1 MRTLSVQWKITVLA
15 GCCLLFTSI
24 ALIGFSLYNAINSQK
39 AIQTLSSESV
49 VEKSQALLEAR
60 ADINAREVKDYF
72 NEAIY
77 RAEMLI
83 ANAKFQKYN
92 AEENFVPSEDLRTA
106 LDEMI
111 RQAVIEFPS
120 IQGAYLVFKPNML
133 DGKRLRTDSL
143 TF

>member
-24 ALIGFSLYNAINSQK
+24 ALIAFHSITPSTAKK

-120 IQGAYLVFKPNML
+120 IQAH
-133 DGKRLRTDSL
+133 T
-143 TF
+143 